1 MLSDIEN
8 FNFIPEPCC
17 YSAEPFRKIIYVFSY
32 STFGAVPFLYEVGLL
47 FFYFNIK
54 RRQKIIIEHL
64 TLRLVGHFGCY
75 FGQIFLMTVNLS
87 IIEIILYPI
96 IYRHI
101 NKIMNET
108 AASGIL
114 RPEVVQVRLFQILG
128 KTHQGT

>member
-1 MLSDIEN
+1 
-8 FNFIPEPCC
+8 
-17 YSAEPFRKIIYVFSY
+17 
-32 STFGAVPFLYEVGLL
+32 
-47 FFYFNIK
+47 
-54 RRQKIIIEHL
+54 
-64 TLRLVGHFGCY
+64 
-75 FGQIFLMTVNLS
+75 MTVNLS